1 MPSGFTATIFLIILF
16 GGIQLISLG
25 ILGEYI
31 MRIFFQSKER
41 PLYIIDKMILN
52 KEIQTIN
59 YGKCSK

>member
-1 MPSGFTATIFLIILF
+1 MNSVLLTYLFLIILF